1 MPETTKLHPKQ
12 PVAAALA
19 SRAAVRPALRQGGAF
34 ALGLAGGWAVL
45 YGTLLPFGL
54 GLTLGLPADCFAAC
68 AAGAALSILFH
79 GFGAFSLDS
88 LCLLCAVGAAVA
100 ARWLWPGRLRP
111 AFLAGCGALVLGGA
125 CFALGPGGAGFTLV
139 FFCGADALLAGGF
152 GYALQRFPPEKPGF
166 GTLLAASA
174 VAAALGG
181 LRFGPLCLGVAV
193 CAMVDAALCCRGQE
207 KPALAFS
214 AFTGAALCAADP
226 SLAPVAVGLC
236 CGTAAA
242 VLLAPGRRAETLAAC
257 AGGAALSI
265 LFHGFGAFSLDSL
278 CLLCAVGAAVAARW
292 LWPGRLRPAFL
303 AGCGA
308 LVLGGACF
316 ALGPGGAGFTLVFF
330 CGADALLAGGF
341 GYALQ
346 RFPPEKPGFGTLLA
360 ASAVAAALGGL
371 RFGPLCLGAAA
382 CAMVD
387 AALCC
392 RGQEKPALA
401 FAAFTGAALCAADPS
416 LAPAAVGLCCGTAAA
431 VLLVPG
437 RRAETLAACAGGC
450 VLGVLCVP
458 APGTALPLLLSAG
471 LGLAAPAFFPKHWLT
486 PVPEAPAPPEEPP
499 RLSAA
504 ATRLEAVAESLSSLA
519 ETVNAVYDAF
529 PRRCDT
535 FRWVIDNTHD
545 SLCFNCGRRETCW
558 KQEYTATLEGM
569 NALRSILEQQGH
581 LQTSDLPGQLSRC
594 IHPAALCAA
603 ANRSFALYRSRKEA
617 HVHAEAMRTAL
628 TEQYSAM
635 ADALSVLSEQLGRP
649 GNPEPYKS
657 GRVAAFFASLGTPP
671 LECAVTL
678 DDLGRARAAVTLPRT
693 RFSSPEL
700 AALAQETGRICRR
713 DFDPPQV
720 LSCKGM
726 TTLLFCEKPALR
738 AVFGTAGT
746 AAKGTVSG
754 DAVQQFCSPAAAQ
767 MILCDGMGTGRPA
780 AVDGSLAAE
789 LTARLLKAGFTAELA
804 ARLVNVAL
812 ALKSDE
818 ESGATLDLISVDLY
832 TGTARIF
839 KAGAAPGFL
848 VHGGRARPVG
858 DISLPIGILGGVNG
872 QSRVVHL
879 AAGDYAV
886 LVSDGLLVDGPGW
899 VAKQLELS
907 AAAGDPPE
915 KVAQILVE
923 TARARAEQ
931 TGRPDDITAAV
942 LRLEPCG
949 H

>member
-45 YGTLLPFGL
+45 YGALLPFGL

-181 LRFGPLCLGVAV
+181 LRFGPLCLGVA
-193 CAMVDAALCCRGQE
+193 
-207 KPALAFS
+207 
-214 AFTGAALCAADP
+214 
-226 SLAPVAVGLC
+226 
-236 CGTAAA
+236 
-242 VLLAPGRRAETLAAC
+242 
-257 AGGAALSI
+257 
-265 LFHGFGAFSLDSL
+265 
-278 CLLCAVGAAVAARW
+278 
-292 LWPGRLRPAFL
+292 
-303 AGCGA
+303 
-308 LVLGGACF
+308 
-316 ALGPGGAGFTLVFF
+316 
-330 CGADALLAGGF
+330 
-341 GYALQ
+341 
-346 RFPPEKPGFGTLLA
+346 
-360 ASAVAAALGGL
+360 
-371 RFGPLCLGAAA
+371 A

-401 FAAFTGAALCAADPS
+401 FATFTGAALCAADPS

-431 VLLVPG
+431 VLLAPG

-458 APGTALPLLLSAG
+458 ASGTALPLLLSAG

-545 SLCFNCGRRETCW
+545 SLCFNCGRREQCW
-558 KQEYTATLEGM
+558 KQEYAATLEGM
-569 NALRSILEQQGH
+569 EALRPLLEENGRLEPAQ
-581 LQTSDLPGQLSRC
+581 LPGQLSRC

-603 ANRSFALYRSRKEA
+603 AARSFALYRSRKESRL
-617 HVHAEAMRTAL
+617 HAEAMRTVF
-628 TEQYSAM
+628 TEQYSAV
-635 ADALSVLSEQLGRP
+635 AEALAVLGEQLGRP
-649 GNPEPYKS
+649 GEPEPYRS
-657 GRVAAFFASLGTPP
+657 DRVAAFFTSLGSPP

-678 DDLGRARAAVTLPRT
+678 DDLGRTHAAVTLPRT
-693 RFSSPEL
+693 RFGPQEL
-700 AALAQETGRICRR
+700 AALAREVGRICRR
-713 DFDPPQV
+713 TLETPQV

-726 TTLLFCEKPALR
+726 TTLLFSERPVLR
-738 AVFGTAGT
+738 AVFGMAG
-746 AAKGTVSG
+746 AAAQGEVSG
-754 DAVQQFCSPAAAQ
+754 DAVQQFCSPTAAQ

-780 AVDGSLAAE
+780 AVDGNLAAE
-789 LTARLLKAGFTAELA
+789 LTARLLKAGIPAELA

-812 ALKSDE
+812 ALKSEE

-832 TGTARIF
+832 TGTARLF

-848 VHGGRARPVG
+848 VHGGRARAVG
-858 DISLPIGILGGVNG
+858 DVSLPVGILGGVNG

-879 AAGDYAV
+879 CAGDYAV
-886 LVSDGLLVDGPGW
+886 LVSDGLLVDGTAW

-907 AAAGDPPE
+907 AAAGEAPAQ
-915 KVAQILVE
+915 VAKTLVE
-923 TARARAEQ
+923 TARARALR

-942 LRLEPCG
+942 LRLENG
-949 H
+949 G

>member
-1 MPETTKLHPKQ
+1 MPEITKQHLKQ

-34 ALGLAGGWAVL
+34 TLGLAGGGAIL
-45 YGTLLPFGL
+45 YGALLPFGL
-54 GLTLGLPADCFAAC
+54 GLTLGLPEDCFSAC
-68 AAGAALSILFH
+68 AAGAALGILLH
-79 GFGAFSLDS
+79 GFGAFSLHS
-88 LCLLCAVGAAVA
+88 LCLLCAVGAAVI
-100 ARWLWPGRLRP
+100 ARWLWPGKFRP
-111 AFLAGCGALVLGGA
+111 ALLAGCGALLLGA
-125 CFALGPGGAGFTLV
+125 FCFALGPGGAGFTLV
-139 FFCGADALLAGGF
+139 LFCGADALLASGC
-152 GYALQRFPPEKPGF
+152 GYALRRFSPEKPGF
-166 GTLLAASA
+166 GPLLAASA
-174 VAAALGG
+174 VAAALGSFR
-181 LRFGPLCLGVAV
+181 LGPLCIGVAV
-193 CAMVDAALCCRGQE
+193 CA
-207 KPALAFS
+207 
-214 AFTGAALCAADP
+214 
-226 SLAPVAVGLC
+226 
-236 CGTAAA
+236 
-242 VLLAPGRRAETLAAC
+242 
-257 AGGAALSI
+257 
-265 LFHGFGAFSLDSL
+265 
-278 CLLCAVGAAVAARW
+278 
-292 LWPGRLRPAFL
+292 
-303 AGCGA
+303 
-308 LVLGGACF
+308 
-316 ALGPGGAGFTLVFF
+316 GAG
-330 CGADALLAGGF
+330 
-341 GYALQ
+341 
-346 RFPPEKPGFGTLLA
+346 
-360 ASAVAAALGGL
+360 
-371 RFGPLCLGAAA
+371 
-382 CAMVD
+382 

-401 FAAFTGAALCAADPS
+401 FAAFTGATLCAADAS
-416 LAPAAVGLCCGTAAA
+416 LSPAAVGLCCGTAAA
-431 VLLVPG
+431 ALLAPG
-437 RRAETLAACAGGC
+437 RRAETFAACAGGD
-450 VLGVLCVP
+450 VLGILCVP
-458 APGTALPLLLSAG
+458 APTTALPLLFSAG
-471 LGLAAPAFFPKHWLT
+471 LGLGVTALLPRHWLA
-486 PVPEAPAPPEEPP
+486 PVPEATAPPEEPP
-499 RLSAA
+499 RLSVA

-519 ETVNAVYDAF
+519 ETVNTVYDAF

-569 NALRSILEQQGH
+569 NALRPILEQQGH
-581 LQTSDLPGQLSRC
+581 LQQNDLPGQLSRC

-635 ADALSVLSEQLGRP
+635 ADALGVLSEQLGRP

-678 DDLGRARAAVTLPRT
+678 DDLGRTRAAVTLSRT
-693 RFSSPEL
+693 RFSPPEL
-700 AALAQETGRICRR
+700 TALAQETSRICRR

-738 AVFGTAGT
+738 AVFGAAGT

-754 DAVQQFCSPAAAQ
+754 DAVQQFCSPTAAQ

-832 TGTARIF
+832 TGTARLF

-858 DISLPIGILGGVNG
+858 DVSLPIGILGGVNG

-886 LVSDGLLVDGPGW
+886 LVSDGLLVDGPSW

-907 AAAGDPPE
+907 AAAGDPPD
-915 KVAQILVE
+915 KVAQTLVE
-923 TARARAEQ
+923 TARTRAEQ

-942 LRLEPCG
+942 LRLEPC
-949 H
+949 

>member
-45 YGTLLPFGL
+45 YGALLPFGL

-111 AFLAGCGALVLGGA
+111 AFLAGCGALVLGGV

-166 GTLLAASA
+166 GTLLAAS
-174 VAAALGG
+174 
-181 LRFGPLCLGVAV
+181 
-193 CAMVDAALCCRGQE
+193 
-207 KPALAFS
+207 S
-214 AFTGAALCAADP
+214 
-226 SLAPVAVGLC
+226 
-236 CGTAAA
+236 
-242 VLLAPGRRAETLAAC
+242 
-257 AGGAALSI
+257 
-265 LFHGFGAFSLDSL
+265 
-278 CLLCAVGAAVAARW
+278 
-292 LWPGRLRPAFL
+292 
-303 AGCGA
+303 
-308 LVLGGACF
+308 
-316 ALGPGGAGFTLVFF
+316 
-330 CGADALLAGGF
+330 
-341 GYALQ
+341 
-346 RFPPEKPGFGTLLA
+346 
-360 ASAVAAALGGL
+360 VAAALGGL

-431 VLLVPG
+431 VLLAPG

-471 LGLAAPAFFPKHWLT
+471 LGFAAPAFFPKHWLT
-486 PVPEAPAPPEEPP
+486 PVPETPAPPEEPP

-545 SLCFNCGRRETCW
+545 SLCFNCGRREQCW
-558 KQEYTATLEGM
+558 KQEYAATLEGM
-569 NALRSILEQQGH
+569 EALRPLLEENGRLEPAQ
-581 LQTSDLPGQLSRC
+581 LPGQLSRC

-603 ANRSFALYRSRKEA
+603 AARSFALYRSRKESRL
-617 HVHAEAMRTAL
+617 HAEAMRTVF
-628 TEQYSAM
+628 TEQYSAV
-635 ADALSVLSEQLGRP
+635 AEALAVLGEQLGRP
-649 GNPEPYKS
+649 GEPEPYRS
-657 GRVAAFFASLGTPP
+657 DRVAAFFTSLGSPP

-678 DDLGRARAAVTLPRT
+678 DDLGRTHAAVTLPRT
-693 RFSSPEL
+693 RFGPQEL
-700 AALAQETGRICRR
+700 AALAREVGRICRR
-713 DFDPPQV
+713 TLETPQV

-726 TTLLFCEKPALR
+726 TTLLFSERPVLR
-738 AVFGTAGT
+738 AVFGMAG
-746 AAKGTVSG
+746 AAAQGEVSG
-754 DAVQQFCSPAAAQ
+754 DAVQQFCSPTAAQ

-780 AVDGSLAAE
+780 AVDGNLAAE

-812 ALKSDE
+812 ALKSED

-832 TGTARIF
+832 TGTARLF

-848 VHGGRARPVG
+848 VHGGRVRAVG
-858 DISLPIGILGGVNG
+858 EATLPMGVLGGVNG

-879 AAGDYAV
+879 TAGDYAV
-886 LVSDGLLVDGPGW
+886 LVSDGLLVDGAGW
-899 VAKQLELS
+899 VAKQVELS
-907 AAAGDPPE
+907 AAAGDAPE
-915 KVAQILVE
+915 KLAETLVQ
-923 TARARAEQ
+923 TARIRAQ
-931 TGRPDDITAAV
+931 KTGRPDDITAAV
-942 LRLEPCG
+942 LRLEKSG
-949 H
+949 

>member
-1 MPETTKLHPKQ
+1 MTERMGVLSSDGRCLQ
-12 PVAAALA
+12 PSPLAARAMLRPA
-19 SRAAVRPALRQGGAF
+19 ARRLAAVGIGF
-34 ALGLAGGWAVL
+34 AGGWAVL
-45 YGTLLPFGL
+45 YGALMPFGL
-54 GLTLGLPADCFAAC
+54 GLTLGLAEDCFAPC
-68 AAGAALSILFH
+68 AAGAALGLLLH
-79 GFGAFSLDS
+79 GLGALSLRS
-88 LCLLCAVGAAVA
+88 LCQLCALGAAVA
-100 ARWLWPGRLRP
+100 ARWLLPQKFVP
-111 AFLAGCGALVLGGA
+111 AALAGCGTLTGMAL
-125 CFALGPGGAGFTLV
+125 CFALGSSGGADLLLYSA
-139 FFCGADALLAGGF
+139 ADALLAAGIGF
-152 GYALQRFPPEKPGF
+152 GLRRFAPERPGM
-166 GTLLAASA
+166 GTLLVGAA
-174 VAAALGG
+174 VAAALGSVRWG
-181 LRFGPLCLGVAV
+181 WFSPGVLA
-193 CAMVDAALCCRGQE
+193 CAAAELALCCRAQ
-207 KPALAFS
+207 KFAALSGS
-214 AFTGAALCAADP
+214 AVLGAALCAADP
-226 SLAPVAVGLC
+226 ALAPAAAGLGC
-236 CGTAAA
+236 ATAAA
-242 VLLAPGRRAETLAAC
+242 AVLAPGRRVETLAAY
-257 AGGAALSI
+257 AGGCVSGVLCVQPPGNAFGL
-265 LFHGFGAFSLDSL
+265 LFSACGGMAVV
-278 CLLCAVGAAVAARW
+278 CLL
-292 LWPGRLRPAFL
+292 
-303 AGCGA
+303 
-308 LVLGGACF
+308 
-316 ALGPGGAGFTLVFF
+316 PGGW
-330 CGADALLAGGF
+330 
-341 GYALQ
+341 
-346 RFPPEKPGFGTLLA
+346 
-360 ASAVAAALGGL
+360 
-371 RFGPLCLGAAA
+371 
-382 CAMVD
+382 
-387 AALCC
+387 
-392 RGQEKPALA
+392 
-401 FAAFTGAALCAADPS
+401 
-416 LAPAAVGLCCGTAAA
+416 LAPAAD
-431 VLLVPG
+431 
-437 RRAETLAACAGGC
+437 
-450 VLGVLCVP
+450 
-458 APGTALPLLLSAG
+458 
-471 LGLAAPAFFPKHWLT
+471 T
-486 PVPEAPAPPEEPP
+486 PQSGENAPAPA
-499 RLSAA
+499 RSAA
-504 ATRLEAVAESLSSLA
+504 ASTRLEAVAQSLSSLA
-519 ETVNAVYDAF
+519 ETVNAVYEGL
-529 PRRCDT
+529 PRRREG
-535 FRWVIDNTHD
+535 FRWVIDNVHD
-545 SLCFNCGRRETCW
+545 TLCFNCGRRETCW

-569 NALRSILEQQGH
+569 NALRPILEQQGH

-915 KVAQILVE
+915 KVARILVE